1 MAYYNISADDSLTS
15 EMLTNDVF
23 MEEYDRVCLLDLS
36 KPLPTQAFNTSIPLV
51 TSMTETESYSSQL
64 IATATARRTASM
76 SSASATN
83 SASTTTT
90 SSVTQSS
97 VATSTASS
105 SANTSA
111 DGTCGESTGYSCT
124 NSRFGNCCSKFG
136 YCGSTSDYCDTNCDP
151 GYGECKA
158 SSIASSLTPTSAS
171 TVTPT
176 STANI
181 SPNAFMVTVDRPATI
196 VPPNLAIT
204 PMENALLESK
214 TSKRLSTSRSTNHRD
229 ADPHY

>member
-1 MAYYNISADDSLTS
+1 MNNTVLEMTQSYTLCRQAMAYYNISADDSLTS

-124 NSRFGNCCSKFG
+124 NSQFGNCCSKFG
-136 YCGSTSDYCDTNCDP
+136 YW
-151 GYGECKA
+151 
-158 SSIASSLTPTSAS
+158 
-171 TVTPT
+171 
-176 STANI
+176 
-181 SPNAFMVTVDRPATI
+181 
-196 VPPNLAIT
+196 
-204 PMENALLESK
+204 
-214 TSKRLSTSRSTNHRD
+214 
-229 ADPHY
+229 